1 MNQLTTIIQELE
13 EAALVL
19 TKFVSDKQGV
29 NKIADAANMMSEAI
43 QKGHKIIACG
53 NGGSHCDAM
62 HFAEE
67 LTGKFRDDRKPL
79 PAIAISDPSYLSCT
93 GNDYGFSYVFSRFV
107 QAMGQP
113 GDILLAISTSGH
125 SENVV
130 QAAEEA
136 NRQGMQVVA
145 LTGNQGGKLRNLADI
160 EIRVP
165 HYGYADRIQEVHIKV
180 IHALI
185 LLIEKIV

>member
-62 HFAEE
+62 RYYSHCY
-67 LTGKFRDDRKPL
+67 LTYR
-79 PAIAISDPSYLSCT
+79 
-93 GNDYGFSYVFSRFV
+93 V
-107 QAMGQP
+107 Q
-113 GDILLAISTSGH
+113 
-125 SENVV
+125 ENII
-130 QAAEEA
+130 
-136 NRQGMQVVA
+136 
-145 LTGNQGGKLRNLADI
+145 T
-160 EIRVP
+160 
-165 HYGYADRIQEVHIKV
+165 
-180 IHALI
+180 
-185 LLIEKIV
+185 KIV

>member
-1 MNQLTTIIQELE
+1 MDQLTLIIQELQ

-19 TKFVSDKQGV
+19 TKFMSDKQGV
-29 NKIADAANMMSEAI
+29 NKIADAADMMGKAI
-43 QKGHKIIACG
+43 QEGHKIIACG

-79 PAIAISDPSYLSCT
+79 PAVAISDPSYLSCI

-113 GDILLAISTSGH
+113 GDILLVISTSGN
-125 SENVV
+125 SENVL

-136 NRQGMQVVA
+136 NRRGMQVVA
-145 LTGNQGGKLRNLADI
+145 LTGNQGGKLCNLADI

-180 IHALI
+180 IHTLI
-185 LLIEKIV
+185 LLIEKMV